1 MRINTFFYTIQQGIK
16 NIGRNKMFSLASIA
30 TMSACIFMFGLFYI
44 IVANFNNM
52 VRVVEESVAVIV
64 FFDEGI
70 SEPEIEAIGQ
80 DIIKRVE
87 VSKCVYVS
95 ADEAW
100 DEVKETYFEGR
111 EDLAAA
117 FESDNPVANS
127 EHFEIYLND
136 VSMQESLVTYL
147 ENTDGVRSVKQSQTV
162 ANMLTDFNRL
172 VGYVS
177 AGIILILLCVAVFLI
192 STTVAVGVNARREE
206 IYIMKLIG
214 ATDYLVRAPFVVEGM
229 AIGLFGA
236 AIPLVLL
243 YFLYGQITEYIA
255 GKFQFVSS
263 VLVFLDTNVL
273 FKNLLPV
280 ALVLGIGIGFVG
292 SALSVRKHLRK

>member
-30 TMSACIFMFGLFYI
+30 TMSACIFMFGLFYV

-52 VRVVEESVAVIV
+52 VHVVEESVAVIV

-136 VSMQESLVTYL
+136 VSMQEALVTYL

-229 AIGLFGA
+229 VIGLLGA

-243 YFLYGQITEYIA
+243 YFLYGRIVGYVA
-255 GKFQFVSS
+255 GKFRFLNS
-263 VLVFLDTNVL
+263 VLVFLEANVL

-280 ALVLGIGIGFVG
+280 ALILGIGIGFLG
-292 SALSVRKHLRK
+292 SAFSVRKHLRK

>member
-16 NIGRNKMFSLASIA
+16 NIGRNKMFSLASVA
-30 TMSACIFMFGLFYI
+30 TMSACIFMFSLFYI

-52 VRVVEESVAVIV
+52 LHVVEESVAVIV

-70 SEPEIEAIGQ
+70 TEPEIEQIGQ

-100 DEVKETYFEGR
+100 NDVKQTYFEGR

-147 ENTDGVRSVKQSQTV
+147 ENIDGVRSVKQSQTV
-162 ANMLTDFNRL
+162 ANMLTDVNRL

-177 AGIILILLCVAVFLI
+177 AGIILILFCVAIFLI

-229 AIGLFGA
+229 AIGLLGA
-236 AIPLVLL
+236 AIPLALV
-243 YFLYGQITEYIA
+243 YFLYGKITEYIA
-255 GKFQFVSS
+255 GKFQFVST

-280 ALVLGIGIGFVG
+280 ALILGMGIGFLG
-292 SALSVRKHLRK
+292 SVVSVHKHLRK

>member
-70 SEPEIEAIGQ
+70 SETEIEAIGQ

-100 DEVKETYFEGR
+100 NEVKETYFEGR

-136 VSMQESLVTYL
+136 VSMQEALVTYL

-177 AGIILILLCVAVFLI
+177 AGIILILLCVAIFLI

-229 AIGLFGA
+229 AIGLLGA
-236 AIPLVLL
+236 AIPLALL
-243 YFLYGQITEYIA
+243 YFLYGRITGYIA

-273 FKNLLPV
+273 FKDLLPV
-280 ALVLGIGIGFVG
+280 ALVLGIGIGFLG